1 MSMPPPSQT
10 SSAICVDDC
19 VPKKA
24 ARTFPNWK
32 PWLNREIDSLLK
44 DRSEL
49 FKTDDPDLY
58 KKSRGLTEMPDL
70 SRYKM
75 LKYLWVN
82 YNKIKHLDF
91 LRLNIHLKE
100 LYLNSNLISEIT
112 GALKNLA
119 SLQILMLQ
127 NNWLHG
133 VAKVV
138 AEIKKLSW
146 LHTLIITQKERDIA
160 LSNYN
165 PDRFRSHQSLAFGQR
180 KPYFTVQE
188 ITPKRGYR
196 GQKISI
202 YEQKDVLK
210 LGNKATK
217 DPSKNVVDS
226 RIRRRSIM
234 QFSTLDW
241 NKVPNAQQKRLGD
254 EPLLSSQIITTQF
267 R

>member
-146 LHTLIITQKERDIA
+146 LHTL
-160 LSNYN
+160 S
-165 PDRFRSHQSLAFGQR
+165 
-180 KPYFTVQE
+180 
-188 ITPKRGYR
+188 
-196 GQKISI
+196 QKISI

>member
-112 GALKNLA
+112 DLF
-119 SLQILMLQ
+119 
-127 NNWLHG
+127 NNPLTQDHDYRLY
-133 VAKVV
+133 VIYHLPSVQ
-138 AEIKKLSW
+138 L
-146 LHTLIITQKERDIA
+146 LDRQIITQKERDIA